1 MFGRKPNIPGIL
13 QKEAPGV
20 QYTYDNYIKEL
31 QFRLQSSYE
40 LAKKERSKEQHHKTV
55 NIPLFSV
62 GDKVLL
68 HDERIRRGR
77 SLKLSPP
84 WIGPYEIT
92 EVDDVNITLKLPR
105 NKTLKFHT
113 NRLKPFMG

>member
-1 MFGRKPNIPGIL
+1 L
-13 QKEAPGV
+13 QA
-20 QYTYDNYIKEL
+20 
-31 QFRLQSSYE
+31 RLQSGYE
-40 LAKKERSKEQHHKTV
+40 LAKSNLIAKKERSKEQHDKTV

-68 HDERIRRGR
+68 HYERIRRGR

-105 NKTLKFHT
+105 NKTLKVHA
-113 NRLKPFMG
+113 NRLIAGPCRPDCGLSAAY